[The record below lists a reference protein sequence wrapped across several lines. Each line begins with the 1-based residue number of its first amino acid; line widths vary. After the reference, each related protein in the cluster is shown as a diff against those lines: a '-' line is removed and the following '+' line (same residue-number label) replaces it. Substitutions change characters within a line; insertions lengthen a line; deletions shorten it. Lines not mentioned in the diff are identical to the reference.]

1 MLNSLISALLVA
13 VISMASATAL
23 PGWCPDDQPFPEYH
37 NTLACWDFDD
47 DDKSVAAPA
56 ALINL
61 SPVVSTVVP
70 DMLGNSIP
78 LLDSY
83 SQNAIRAPPA

>member
-13 VISMASATAL
+13 VIYMASATAL

-37 NTLACWDFDD
+37 NTLASWDFDD
-47 DDKSVAAPA
+47 DGKSVAIPTAP
-56 ALINL
+56 IRL
-61 SPVVSTVVP
+61 SVVVSTVVP
-70 DMLGNSIP
+70 DMRGNSLL